1 MKHQYW
7 IIQIMEA
14 YLETCQTPKIEF
26 LSKTVKSFQLL
37 TISIKSSILDVW

>member
-14 YLETCQTPKIEF
+14 YLETCETPKMEF
-26 LSKTVKSFQLL
+26 LSKTV
-37 TISIKSSILDVW
+37 

>member
-14 YLETCQTPKIEF
+14 YLETYQTPKMEL
-26 LSKTVKSFQLL
+26 LSKTVKSLQLL